1 VRFERGTGD
10 VTLLNPTGEA
20 ADDGPNGSAN
30 VMCLSCHRAHASA
43 FPNAGAW
50 FFESELLV
58 DSVPSEA
65 IPGGA
70 TADQISNAYYARDM
84 SEFYDNAQRSFCN
97 KCHIKD

>member
-1 VRFERGTGD
+1 MT
-10 VTLLNPTGEA
+10 TLNPTGEM

-50 FFESELLV
+50 FFEAELLI

-70 TADQISNAYYARDM
+70 TAEEIENAYYARDM

-97 KCHIKD
+97 KCHVKD